1 MNVLFLYSEVI
12 DPQKGG
18 VEKVTDIIADFLE
31 KEGVGVFYLCLHKSR
46 NNVNS
51 KRQLFLPVQKSF
63 FNKRNYSE
71 LYNIIKTKNINY
83 IINQGALFRETA
95 NFSYLAIKLGIPII
109 SVIHNSALSII
120 DNYNIIYNKNSVIG
134 RIITICYKFKS
145 IKNLIRNIYV
155 KKHRPHY
162 QKLLEKSASV
172 VLLSDKYKEEFRILS
187 GRQNLGNVLSIAN
200 PITLNHI
207 ESLKENRVL
216 YVGRIN
222 KAQKQIN
229 RLLTIWQRIEE
240 KFPHWALDVVGD
252 GEDLNDLK
260 LEFKDLKNVNF
271 HGFQNP
277 IVYYK
282 RAKLFC
288 MTSSFEGLP
297 MTLIEAQ
304 SFGVVPIAFNT
315 FKSATDIIDNGSNG
329 YLVSPYDEDE
339 YFHKICNLIESPE
352 LLQSMQIK
360 AKEQSKKF
368 DINNIGRMWISLLKK
383 I

>member
-315 FKSATDIIDNGSNG
+315 FKSATDIIDNESNG
-329 YLVSPYDEDE
+329 YLVCPYDEDE